1 METRYASAERMPDNV
16 IDELFALINTIPFV
30 NELLAKTMDI
40 MFVLNKERQVVF
52 SNQTFMDMIGVTDIH
67 QILGKRPGE
76 ALGCVHSDKVSGCGT
91 SEFCVACDALN
102 AVLESQRNDSVE
114 EKECMLSLKGGA
126 SLELKVVA
134 RPFEYMGERF
144 TFFTAK
150 DIGDSK
156 RKTALERIFF
166 HDILNLASSIHM
178 VIDLYSE
185 GEIDELSDEVI
196 TMLRRSSS
204 DMMQEIEAFRALV
217 SAEKNE
223 LIIQPKLLVSS
234 DLIEEVAMLYKKS
247 CESHGMILEIKDGSL
262 SAELSTDPSLL
273 KRILINM
280 IKNAIEASGKGDI
293 ISVWCEKAEDGV
305 VFKVNNPAVM
315 TENVRIQIFKR
326 SFTTKESGTG
336 LGTYS
341 MKLLSENYLGGSVD
355 FSSKEGEGTTF
366 KVFIP
371 LSL

>member
-1 METRYASAERMPDNV
+1 
-16 IDELFALINTIPFV
+16 
-30 NELLAKTMDI
+30 
-40 MFVLNKERQVVF
+40 
-52 SNQTFMDMIGVTDIH
+52 
-67 QILGKRPGE
+67 
-76 ALGCVHSDKVSGCGT
+76 
-91 SEFCVACDALN
+91 
-102 AVLESQRNDSVE
+102 
-114 EKECMLSLKGGA
+114 
-126 SLELKVVA
+126 
-134 RPFEYMGERF
+134 MGERF